1 MRRTAHTV
9 SAAALVG
16 LIAGTTAPV
25 AFAAPA
31 EQVDAQRA
39 APQSRSYEPQ
49 QDVAQDTVQVPSEQS
64 QQDVGQ
70 TTAQQAAP
78 NDIAQDAG
86 PVDIPQDPSL
96 NAAAAQDPSSLGST
110 PQDTSGQQPGLDPTY
125 ETMPQA
131 DPAGVL
137 SQGGTTGGTPTGVS
151 PTGAGNISSTG
162 TSSPVQQVVIQN
174 PVHNSNEQGSHNVSH
189 DNENNSHRDEGRD
202 HFGFFPGPFLGG
214 FGNLGTNIVAVPR
227 GTAGV
232 SNFAA
237 PAAVVPGPVAAG
249 EGGSIKSP
257 VSTIVAGGALVAL
270 GCAAAAHRL
279 WLRRRRMN

>member
-31 EQVDAQRA
+31 EQVDALRA

-49 QDVAQDTVQVPSEQS
+49 QDAAQDSALVPSEQS

-70 TTAQQAAP
+70 STAQEAVP

-96 NAAAAQDPSSLGST
+96 
-110 PQDTSGQQPGLDPTY
+110 QQPALDPAY
-125 ETMPQA
+125 ETASQAEPAGVLPQA
-131 DPAGVL
+131 DPASVL
-137 SQGGTTGGTPTGVS
+137 PQGGTEGTPTGVS
-151 PTGAGNISSTG
+151 PTGGGTISSNG

-174 PVHNSNEQGSHNVSH
+174 PVNNANEQGSHNVSH
-189 DNENNSHRDEGRD
+189 DNENNNHRDEGRG
-202 HFGFFPGPFLGG
+202 HGFFPGPFLGG
-214 FGNLGTNIVAVPR
+214 FGNLGTNIVAIPR

-237 PAAVVPGPVAAG
+237 APAVIPGPVAAG

-257 VSTIVAGGALVAL
+257 VPTFVAGGALVAL

>member
-31 EQVDAQRA
+31 EQVDALRA

-49 QDVAQDTVQVPSEQS
+49 QDAAQDNALVPSEQS
-64 QQDVGQ
+64 QQDFGQ
-70 TTAQQAAP
+70 STAQEAAP
-78 NDIAQDAG
+78 GDFAQDSG
-86 PVDIPQDPSL
+86 PVDIPQNPSL
-96 NAAAAQDPSSLGST
+96 QDA
-110 PQDTSGQQPGLDPTY
+110 SGQQPALDPAY
-125 ETMPQA
+125 ETASQAEPAGVLPQA
-131 DPAGVL
+131 DPASVL
-137 SQGGTTGGTPTGVS
+137 PKGGTNEERPTGVS
-151 PTGAGNISSTG
+151 PTGGGTISSNG

-174 PVHNSNEQGSHNVSH
+174 PVNNANEQGSHNVSH
-189 DNENNSHRDEGRD
+189 DNENNENHREEGRG
-202 HFGFFPGPFLGG
+202 HGGFFPGPFLGG
-214 FGNLGTNIVAVPR
+214 FGNLGTNIVAIPR

-237 PAAVVPGPVAAG
+237 APAVIPGPVAAG

-257 VSTIVAGGALVAL
+257 VPTIVAGGALVAL

>member
-31 EQVDAQRA
+31 EQVDALRA

-49 QDVAQDTVQVPSEQS
+49 QDAAQDNALVPSEQS

-70 TTAQQAAP
+70 STAQEAVP
-78 NDIAQDAG
+78 GDIAQDAG

-96 NAAAAQDPSSLGST
+96 
-110 PQDTSGQQPGLDPTY
+110 QQPALDPAY
-125 ETMPQA
+125 ETASQAEPAGVLPQA
-131 DPAGVL
+131 DPASVVPR
-137 SQGGTTGGTPTGVS
+137 GGTTEGTPTGVS
-151 PTGAGNISSTG
+151 PTGGGTISSNG

-174 PVHNSNEQGSHNVSH
+174 PVNNANEQGSHNVSH
-189 DNENNSHRDEGRD
+189 DNENNNHRDEGRG
-202 HFGFFPGPFLGG
+202 HGGFFPGPFLGG
-214 FGNLGTNIVAVPR
+214 FGNLGTNIVAIPR

-237 PAAVVPGPVAAG
+237 APAVIPGPVAAG

-257 VSTIVAGGALVAL
+257 VPTIVAGGALVAL